1 MLWKALGL
9 SRDPF
14 APVADGP
21 LYWETPER
29 ARAREQALEHLAAG
43 RSVFLRGPAG
53 SGRETLAARIVDE
66 AAAAGRAVLYV
77 LPEAGGRGFLPAAL
91 ECAGE
96 DPGGPAPEQAA
107 RLYGRLLRVLCE
119 RGTPVVAVG
128 WPAEDDDTRAEVEI
142 LGALRV
148 AGRPLAA
155 LLCFG
160 PGPPCPS
167 GAEEIVVPAPAEADL
182 RDLVAQRLAACG
194 GAHLLDAAL
203 LDTVAREARGLGD
216 AVRLARRHLLR
227 RAFGGPGPE
236 GPPAGAG
243 RAGVL
248 DPGVVSEAEGLLSSL
263 GPGPSP
269 EDPESF

>member
-21 LYWETPER
+21 LFWETPER
-29 ARAREQALEHLAAG
+29 ARIREEAVDALAAG

-53 SGRETLAARIVDE
+53 AGRETLVARIVDE
-66 AAAAGRAVLYV
+66 AAARGRAVLYV
-77 LPEAGGRGFLPAAL
+77 LPEAGDRGFLPAAL

-96 DPGGPAPEQAA
+96 DPAGAPPDRAA

-128 WPAEDDDTRAEVEI
+128 WPAEDEDTRAEADI
-142 LGALRV
+142 LGELRV

-155 LLCFG
+155 LLCYG
-160 PGPPCPS
+160 SGPPCPG
-167 GAEEIVVPAPAEADL
+167 GAQEIAVPAPAEADL

-194 GAHLLDAAL
+194 GAHLLDAAI
-203 LDTVAREARGLGD
+203 LDAVAREARGVGD
-216 AVRLARRHLLR
+216 AIRLARRHLLR
-227 RAFGGPGPE
+227 RAFGAPGPE
-236 GPPAGAG
+236 GPPAGTEG
-243 RAGVL
+243 AGVL
-248 DPGVVSEAEGLLSSL
+248 DPGAVSEAEDLLSSL
-263 GPGPSP
+263 GPGRSSG
-269 EDPESF
+269 DPESF